1 MQRGAKLE
9 SCRVQ
14 EQSSAGAAHC
24 QAALG
29 LSGLQHVGWAQKGG
43 DIFREKELG
52 NMDKTNLSWGE
63 TLSDA

>member
-1 MQRGAKLE
+1 M
-9 SCRVQ
+9 Q

-52 NMDKTNLSWGE
+52 NMDKTNLS
-63 TLSDA
+63 